1 MGRAPLILDLHPD
14 LRVLIFTAAI
24 STLAAILFGLAP
36 ALGAT
41 RLDLTP
47 ALKQTSQV
55 SAKAHGSSN
64 VLTQSNLQFSFC
76 NFHFAIPSSR
86 RRRLTQRKLLLI
98 AQVALSILL
107 LCGTGLLVRTL
118 INLEKV
124 DPGFDRKN
132 VLLFTI
138 DPKKTGY
145 KGPAL

>member
-1 MGRAPLILDLHPD
+1 
-14 LRVLIFTAAI
+14 
-24 STLAAILFGLAP
+24 
-36 ALGAT
+36 
-41 RLDLTP
+41 DLTP

-107 LCGTGLLVRTL
+107 LCGSGFLFRTL
-118 INLEKV
+118 IYLEKV
-124 DPGFDRKN
+124 DPGFARKN

-138 DPKKTGY
+138 HPNTT
-145 KGPAL
+145 PSNPPPLPILSPPIPH